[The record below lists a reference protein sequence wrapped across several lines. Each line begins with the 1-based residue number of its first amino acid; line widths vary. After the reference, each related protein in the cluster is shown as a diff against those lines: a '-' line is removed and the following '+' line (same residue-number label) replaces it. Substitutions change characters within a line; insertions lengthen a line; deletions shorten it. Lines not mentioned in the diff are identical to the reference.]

1 MDIIKLNNQSNDK
14 ILKELKKNPCLI
26 RGIDLTT
33 ERCLIA
39 VEQMGC
45 LLKDI
50 PVVTKTYDICLAA
63 VNQDGSALKHV
74 PKKMKTE
81 ELCLAAIKSNAEAIS
96 YIPEDIITPTMYTEI
111 IIQKG
116 ELLEYVPEKYRLKKR
131 CTLAVKQNGLALKFV
146 PKKLLTKELY
156 LAAINQNGLA
166 LEYIPS
172 RNKTKKICS
181 IAVEN
186 NPLAIEFVPNR
197 FRTDELYFSAL
208 KKDWKVFLF
217 APEKY
222 ITLENIVNLLKRIL
236 DNKDTDIASY
246 DILENIICSLPKSIN
261 NNKKIIT
268 LERKLGLRY
277 FKSKKYVAEKN
288 IFTTTEYVCYESDD
302 IIKEFINFKDFY
314 NYVEND
320 LYNADLYDFDFN
332 GTDLSKIN
340 IDHVNIKSEI
350 LVANNLYDNSYYNAT
365 IGKNKKIY
373 DSNVYMNTEDENYS
387 LITNQEDYYYNSQNE
402 NEYVFHYI
410 SDIHIDYKL
419 KMKFPLQATKTEI
432 EMYIHSIVE
441 KIIPSNSNIS
451 WNTYLLIAGDI
462 TSNFET
468 SKIFYTEL
476 SKKWNKNIIVTLGNH
491 ELWECNKNEDFNK
504 IIEKYQFLFNKLG
517 IIFLYNEM
525 LLLNKYSYKSTII
538 GEKDILNLSIEELQ
552 KTCLQSSTCILGGI
566 GFSGYNSE
574 FNASNHLYRNA
585 IKTIDADLIQ
595 TKKFEKIYTKIK
607 SALYKQKV
615 IVLTHTQKENWSKD
629 NYNSNWIYVNGHT
642 HKNTLSYNE
651 EKTVYSD
658 NQIGYKNCSIGLKY
672 FNLSNYYDIFRYYN
686 DGKYIISRAEY
697 LMFTRGM
704 NISMQFNKYNGKIH
718 MLKKSSFYCFFYE
731 SNNKLYLLKGGRTS
745 KLKIME
751 IDYYYNKIDL
761 YTYGVN
767 LILKEYNAALK
778 KISNKVKKFGGS
790 GKIHGCIIDIDFF
803 NHIYLNPS
811 DGSVTPY
818 YATSMIDKYTF
829 PNVSSLLKN
838 TSPKLFKNYCKYLE
852 ENNNEEVLNVNNIVS
867 NKQLSSYFPN
877 TNIYKP
883 SRTLKSLQ
891 YLTEQHV
898 IRNWDE
904 TILEHLSELK
914 KEISY
919 IEK

>member
-332 GTDLSKIN
+332 GTTEFPEANDI
-340 IDHVNIKSEI
+340 IKSSYESVGN
-350 LVANNLYDNSYYNAT
+350 LRAGLEYRVSSAFSLRGGFANYGNPYKSSAVDESY
-365 IGKNKKIY
+365 
-373 DSNVYMNTEDENYS
+373 NVYSAGFGIRQGNFFFDAAYSYSNKDEAYLYYSSQDLDGNLISSERVNLEDENHQVR
-387 LITNQEDYYYNSQNE
+387 LT
-402 NEYVFHYI
+402 FGF
-410 SDIHIDYKL
+410 
-419 KMKFPLQATKTEI
+419 KF
-432 EMYIHSIVE
+432 
-441 KIIPSNSNIS
+441 
-451 WNTYLLIAGDI
+451 
-462 TSNFET
+462 
-468 SKIFYTEL
+468 
-476 SKKWNKNIIVTLGNH
+476 
-491 ELWECNKNEDFNK
+491 
-504 IIEKYQFLFNKLG
+504 
-517 IIFLYNEM
+517 
-525 LLLNKYSYKSTII
+525 
-538 GEKDILNLSIEELQ
+538 
-552 KTCLQSSTCILGGI
+552 
-566 GFSGYNSE
+566 
-574 FNASNHLYRNA
+574 
-585 IKTIDADLIQ
+585 
-595 TKKFEKIYTKIK
+595 
-607 SALYKQKV
+607 
-615 IVLTHTQKENWSKD
+615 
-629 NYNSNWIYVNGHT
+629 
-642 HKNTLSYNE
+642 
-651 EKTVYSD
+651 
-658 NQIGYKNCSIGLKY
+658 
-672 FNLSNYYDIFRYYN
+672 
-686 DGKYIISRAEY
+686 
-697 LMFTRGM
+697 
-704 NISMQFNKYNGKIH
+704 
-718 MLKKSSFYCFFYE
+718 
-731 SNNKLYLLKGGRTS
+731 
-745 KLKIME
+745 
-751 IDYYYNKIDL
+751 
-761 YTYGVN
+761 
-767 LILKEYNAALK
+767 
-778 KISNKVKKFGGS
+778 
-790 GKIHGCIIDIDFF
+790 
-803 NHIYLNPS
+803 
-811 DGSVTPY
+811 
-818 YATSMIDKYTF
+818 
-829 PNVSSLLKN
+829 
-838 TSPKLFKNYCKYLE
+838 
-852 ENNNEEVLNVNNIVS
+852 
-867 NKQLSSYFPN
+867 
-877 TNIYKP
+877 
-883 SRTLKSLQ
+883 
-891 YLTEQHV
+891 
-898 IRNWDE
+898 
-904 TILEHLSELK
+904 
-914 KEISY
+914 
-919 IEK
+919 